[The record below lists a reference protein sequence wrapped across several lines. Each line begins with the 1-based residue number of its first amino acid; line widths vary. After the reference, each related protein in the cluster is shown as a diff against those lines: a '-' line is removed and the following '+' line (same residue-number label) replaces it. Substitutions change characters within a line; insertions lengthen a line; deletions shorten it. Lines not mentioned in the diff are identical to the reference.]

1 MSRFHLLQERQLGFP
16 ITCKQRLKQLIYYCS
31 QAELSRVPKEIGF
44 IFTNLNYAAS
54 REEILSLMLV
64 GGQAGIY
71 PTGRLN
77 TSSPSLY
84 RQIEILQPTF
94 FAAVPSFWCDLYNMY
109 NSELQQISSEGD
121 QIPPVNSLHAKY
133 YQMFGHRCVSLSTG
147 SAHTPIHVSQFMKTI
162 LSRPP
167 AETISIPR
175 LIYEGYGTMECGGIS
190 NNGKFLDSVLWKVAT
205 DDGVISTF
213 NGRTLRGELYVNS
226 SRMIS
231 EYFQDTSL
239 TRDRYTSDGY
249 FKTGDLVELTCHCGA
264 INERRE
270 QMEIE
275 SFEGCFCE
283 KLGGP
288 HVCII
293 GRVGT
298 TIKLR
303 NGEYFSPEVIEG
315 MLIECPSILDLFVY
329 LDMQYG
335 YPVTVVVYSEVI
347 IDLSEDEKKNLI
359 MEDIK
364 LFGCKKYDISV
375 VPSPRNCLK
384 FFPFHN
390 GIESSYFEWEK
401 MSFQN
406 L

>member
-175 LIYEGYGTMECGGIS
+175 LIYEVRWNFKQRQIS
-190 NNGKFLDSVLWKVAT
+190 
-205 DDGVISTF
+205 
-213 NGRTLRGELYVNS
+213 
-226 SRMIS
+226 
-231 EYFQDTSL
+231 
-239 TRDRYTSDGY
+239 
-249 FKTGDLVELTCHCGA
+249 
-264 INERRE
+264 
-270 QMEIE
+270 
-275 SFEGCFCE
+275 
-283 KLGGP
+283 
-288 HVCII
+288 
-293 GRVGT
+293 
-298 TIKLR
+298 
-303 NGEYFSPEVIEG
+303 
-315 MLIECPSILDLFVY
+315 
-329 LDMQYG
+329 
-335 YPVTVVVYSEVI
+335 
-347 IDLSEDEKKNLI
+347 
-359 MEDIK
+359 
-364 LFGCKKYDISV
+364 
-375 VPSPRNCLK
+375 
-384 FFPFHN
+384 
-390 GIESSYFEWEK
+390 
-401 MSFQN
+401 
-406 L
+406 